1 MHKPS
6 VPALLGS
13 VAIMLA
19 STLGA
24 IAQPSTDQRNTLIN
38 LDMVQ
43 ISKDLCGF
51 AMTEAQ
57 ADAVAARVDQ
67 ITEQLGMSDDQVQ
80 KLYGQLQAQM
90 TRQKASGLCDPK
102 GNWAKLYAKL
112 LAGNGPTQ

>member
-6 VPALLGS
+6 VLALLGS
-13 VAIMLA
+13 AAILFISALA
-19 STLGA
+19 A
-24 IAQPSTDQRNTLIN
+24 AAQPNADQRNVLIN

-57 ADAVAARVDQ
+57 ADAVAAHIDQ
-67 ITEQLGMSDDQVQ
+67 ITEQLGMSDDQAQ

-112 LAGNGPTQ
+112 LAGNGPAQ